1 MATVAIVCTS
11 TPVDSCLIK
20 GGTMRCYTTYPS
32 PIGEL
37 VAIAEDDQLTGLFVR
52 DHAPVNVEESV
63 SAGDNAL
70 FATLGAQLERYWD
83 REPVTFDVR
92 LRPRGTTFQT
102 RVWTA
107 LRDIPYGSTISYG
120 ELARRIGQPN
130 AVRAVGRANG
140 ANPICIIVPCHRVIG
155 GNGSLIGYAGGIER
169 KRTLLALE
177 GVLAGAEA
185 QSGRRS
191 RLVKV

>member
-1 MATVAIVCTS
+1 MLCCA
-11 TPVDSCLIK
+11 
-20 GGTMRCYTTYPS
+20 TYPS

-37 VAIAEDDQLTGLFVR
+37 MATGEDDRLTGLFVR
-52 DHAPVNVEESV
+52 DNMPAAVREGIG
-63 SAGDNAL
+63 AWDNAL
-70 FATLGAQLERYWD
+70 FATLGTQLERYWHKD
-83 REPVTFDVR
+83 LVEFDIP
-92 LRPRGTTFQT
+92 LQPRGTLFQT

-120 ELARRIGQPN
+120 ELARRIGQPT

-155 GNGSLIGYAGGIER
+155 GDGSLSGYAGGVDR

-177 GVLAGAEA
+177 GA
-185 QSGRRS
+185 
-191 RLVKV
+191 